1 MIGSLAGLLPT
12 GKGGSLLSGVLCLV
26 LMGGLALTG
35 RAQVPAD
42 TVQEVPAG
50 AEPAELDSLPSAAE
64 SPPLQPP
71 GMPNAAPD
79 TGDTDRVY
87 VNADSLSAL
96 QRNGKRIQEL
106 FGNVFV
112 RQDTTR
118 LRSDYGRRYLQQN
131 KLLFV
136 DNVVIYGKE
145 DTLRADT
152 VRYNRVTE
160 VGRARGHVRLTDGD
174 VMVRAKRGTYYAEA
188 DRTVFPDSVVLVDS
202 NRVLRAQHGTYW
214 SDEQRAEFG
223 GTVRLTEP
231 GTTLLA
237 DSLTY
242 YRNRDRSVARGD
254 VFIDRRRDEGPRAD
268 MTTQTY
274 LFGNQVDNRERRRY
288 SRVEGRALLIRVRI
302 DSTGTPTDTLVVR
315 SHRLDAVRTD
325 THRRIVAVDS
335 VRIWTPDL
343 AAVADSVVYD
353 RVTAPTADSTGGP
366 TVPIDTARPPPD
378 SVSVIARKNPPETDS
393 SADARAVPDSSAGS
407 TVGTGAKASAPT
419 GSAPAPPG
427 DGAATSQNPLPDSLD
442 PAEGDSEAEGSTRNW
457 TTPTAQSD
465 TVLPLEEIRLFQNP
479 MTWFEGSQ
487 VWGDSIRVRAQ
498 NRTLDTV
505 FVRGSAFAAQ
515 RDSALAR
522 TNQLK
527 ARNITA
533 FFRSDSL
540 RRIRGAP
547 NARAI
552 RFLASDADS
561 LSGAIR
567 ASGDWVVVRLLRG
580 GGRRIKFGPGI
591 EGRAYDRA
599 KNIPEPFTL
608 EGFRWTPERRPTRAA
623 LLRQKRVRQRLDLDL
638 SPQRPLARQAQQP
651 PSAPRADSVGRTPP
665 LQEDSFTNVPAPLQ
679 NSRSGDQRG
688 ARDSLRTR
696 PAVRPDSIPSPR
708 RPAAPP
714 DTSQMDPKS
723 QL

>member
-1 MIGSLAGLLPT
+1 
-12 GKGGSLLSGVLCLV
+12 
-26 LMGGLALTG
+26 MGGLAVAG

-42 TVQEVPAG
+42 TVQEAPAG
-50 AEPAELDSLPSAAE
+50 TEPAELDSLPSTAE
-64 SPPLQPP
+64 SPTLQPP
-71 GMPNAAPD
+71 DVPDATPD

-118 LRSDYGRRYLQQN
+118 LQSDYGRRYLQQN

-174 VMVRAKRGTYYAEA
+174 VTVRAKRGTYYAEA

-231 GTTLLA
+231 ETTLFA

-242 YRNRDRSVARGD
+242 YRNRDRSVAWGN
-254 VFIDRRRDEGPRAD
+254 VFIDRRRKEGPSAD
-268 MTTQTY
+268 TTTQTY
-274 LFGNQVDNRERRRY
+274 LFGNRVDNRERRRY
-288 SRVEGRALLIRVRI
+288 SRVEGRALLIRVRM

-325 THRRIVAVDS
+325 THRRLVAVDS

-343 AAVADSVVYD
+343 VAVADSVVYD
-353 RVTAPTADSTGGP
+353 RVTAPTVDSTKDP
-366 TVPIDTARPPPD
+366 EVPIDTTRPPPD
-378 SVSVIARKNPPETDS
+378 SVSVIAKKDTPAADS
-393 SADARAVPDSSAGS
+393 FANGQAAPDSSAEKAAERS
-407 TVGTGAKASAPT
+407 AKASTPT
-419 GSAPAPPG
+419 GSAPVPPSEG
-427 DGAATSQNPLPDSLD
+427 SAASQNPLPDSLNRT
-442 PAEGDSEAEGSTRNW
+442 EGDAEVEGSTQNW

-487 VWGDSIRVRAQ
+487 VWGDSVRVRVQ
-498 NRTLDTV
+498 NRNLDTV

-515 RDSALAR
+515 RDSALER

-580 GGRRIKFGPGI
+580 EGRRIKFGPGI
-591 EGRAYDRA
+591 EGRAYDQA

-608 EGFRWTPERRPTRAA
+608 EGFRWTPERRPTRAG
-623 LLRQKRVRQRLDLDL
+623 LLRQKRVRQRLDLGL
-638 SPQRPLARQAQQP
+638 SPQRPLAREAQQP
-651 PSAPRADSVGRTPP
+651 PPTPRADSMARASP
-665 LQEDSFTNVPAPLQ
+665 LQEESFTNVPALLR

-688 ARDSLRTR
+688 ARDSLRTE
-696 PAVRPDSIPSPR
+696 PTARPDSIPSPR
-708 RPAAPP
+708 RPTAPP
-714 DTSQMDPKS
+714 DTSEMDPNS
-723 QL
+723 QP